1 MGLINIILRTEPL
14 TYENE
19 ATGSKLDQV
28 LFHKA
33 VTQIVT

>member
-1 MGLINIILRTEPL
+1 MLYSGNELP

-19 ATGSKLDQV
+19 ATGSKLDQA